1 MKQENDIHACD
12 MQCYYLDHSLILFGV
27 QVDGG
32 ES

>member
-1 MKQENDIHACD
+1 MKQESDIHACD
-12 MQCYYLDHSLILFGV
+12 MQCYYLDHSLILLGV